1 MCGKTRGSGARKHEP
16 EARDGPEAKCSPEA
30 IFPYKF
36 PLRLM
41 IRLAGFAFDQKDEY
55 NVWCLIR
62 VRVRRF
68 PVLRKTI
75 KRTGFDIVRQSL
87 L

>member
-1 MCGKTRGSGARKHEP
+1 MQMDEEP
-16 EARDGPEAKCSPEA
+16 DARDGPEAKCSPEA

-41 IRLAGFAFDQKDEY
+41 IRLAGFAFDQNNEY

-62 VRVRRF
+62 VRARRF
-68 PVLRKTI
+68 SSFAKNDKAHRV
-75 KRTGFDIVRQSL
+75 
-87 L
+87 

>member
-1 MCGKTRGSGARKHEP
+1 MRGKTHRSGFQKDEQD
-16 EARDGPEAKCSPEA
+16 ARDGPEAKCSPEA
-30 IFPYKF
+30 IFAYKF

-75 KRTGFDIVRQSL
+75 KRTGFDIVPQSL